1 MYVAAGVAYPF
12 LFAVPSTSYYVMDSR
27 YGLMLTPV
35 IIVLIA
41 WAVRRSLAGRAV
53 VMVLAS
59 ALAFS
64 TVAFTIDVARDNPT
78 SVDLS
83 PPRVQPLVRALDQS
97 GVRDVYADYWIAYPL
112 TFATKERIA
121 ASPVDAVRSPTFAA
135 RAASAPH
142 STYVVFR
149 GRPRD
154 IALRQALTQRSIP
167 FRHLDAGMFSVYL
180 LDRQVT
186 PDALRSVWKIA
197 SP

>member
-1 MYVAAGVAYPF
+1 
-12 LFAVPSTSYYVMDSR
+12 
-27 YGLMLTPV
+27 MLTPV
-35 IIVLIA
+35 IVMFIA

-59 ALAFS
+59 LLAFS
-64 TVAFTIDVARDNPT
+64 VVAFTIDVAHDNPL
-78 SVDLS
+78 SVDLT
-83 PPRVQPLVRALDQS
+83 PPRMQPLARALDQS

-121 ASPVDAVRSPTFAA
+121 ASPVDAVRSASFAA

-154 IALRQALTQRSIP
+154 TALARVLQQRSIP
-167 FRHLDAGMFSVYL
+167 FRHIDAGMFSIYL
-180 LDRQVT
+180 LDQHVT
-186 PDALRSVWKIA
+186 PDALSSVWKIA